1 MCPYNGILF
10 GNKKER
16 SAIICCSVGKL
27 CQVKEVSHKRLHV
40 ETENRLVLPGAREVE
55 EGWGATV
62 SRCWVTFW
70 DAENA
75 LKLLVLMAAQVCEY
89 TKDH

>member
-1 MCPYNGILF
+1 MLQRGRAVPS
-10 GNKKER
+10 ER
-16 SAIICCSVGKL
+16 R
-27 CQVKEVSHKRLHV
+27 SHKRLHV

-62 SRCWVTFW
+62 SRCRVTFW